1 MKFLS
6 VITLAFRISSIQC
19 IPFFVNFLSC
29 CWPANLHDVSHI
41 LGYLFSL
48 VLQVAL
54 KIISSNLYSCR
65 TSGAIKRPGWGRRC
79 ESRSRPAVAGPSWQR
94 WTSSFLTP
102 SAGIRRTWRASTVK
116 LTTLNHQ
123 FKAQALAFPSSQLW
137 RDHHILGATGS
148 LPGSQTLR
156 QPQAMTLRP
165 RQSLNSGVHS
175 KMWQV
180 LWHQFTEKI
189 RLMLM
194 RALFQLKHRKLFTRV
209 VFKNRK
215 LLTWVVFKHKKLLT
229 WSLQMHTRSQITLS
243 CIIITFSVCK
253 KLIVTLPLAL

>member
-29 CWPANLHDVSHI
+29 CCPANLHDVSHI

-102 SAGIRRTWRASTVK
+102 SAGIRHTWPASTVK
-116 LTTLNHQ
+116 LTTLNPQ
-123 FKAQALAFPSSQLW
+123 FKAQVLAFRSLQLW
-137 RDHHILGATGS
+137 RAHRDLGVTGS
-148 LPGSQTLR
+148 LPGSQTPR
-156 QPQAMTLRP
+156 QTLQMTPRPSPSLNFAVHFKTLR
-165 RQSLNSGVHS
+165 VY
-175 KMWQV
+175 W
-180 LWHQFTEKI
+180 LWFIGWNFTKF
-189 RLMLM
+189 
-194 RALFQLKHRKLFTRV
+194 A
-209 VFKNRK
+209 NRC
-215 LLTWVVFKHKKLLT
+215 FHN
-229 WSLQMHTRSQITLS
+229 
-243 CIIITFSVCK
+243 
-253 KLIVTLPLAL
+253 